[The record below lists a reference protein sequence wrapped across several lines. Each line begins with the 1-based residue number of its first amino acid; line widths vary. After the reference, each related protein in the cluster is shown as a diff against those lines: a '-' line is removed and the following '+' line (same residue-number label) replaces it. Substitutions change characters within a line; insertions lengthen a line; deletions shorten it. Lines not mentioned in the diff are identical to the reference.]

1 MYIKYF
7 FYKLLLFIFLFVKFC
22 NMKIDKYLVFLWLIC
37 ILGLIFF
44 VGHFSGILIDFGR
57 EVYYPEQMLNGK
69 VLYKDLFNI
78 YGPFAYQINAILYKI
93 FGTKLSA
100 LYGAGIVCSLLT
112 VSGIYL
118 IAKKF
123 LSGFSSFSI
132 GIFSIVIG
140 VTTTS
145 IFNFHFPYSWAMLY
159 GLVAF
164 LYSLLFLIKFQE
176 DNKVK
181 NLYFSSFLAGIC
193 ITCKYDF
200 LLYTLVILFFIFKN
214 KNFKALITFFIVPI
228 LSYGIL
234 FVQGMR
240 FLDIFNTLQIVNTM
254 AHTKTLTYFYQNSGV
269 YFTSKSILWN
279 VFQFFV
285 FAVIFGLFLFGW
297 NLFKKENYFSK
308 ILSIILC
315 ITALMISFVIYTTA
329 IKTSLSFIPLAMLV
343 LAICL
348 CKKSNMRLTILVISS
363 FCVSIKVFWALML
376 GSYGTYYAP
385 IILIAIF
392 ALLRLLSKNYDKA
405 ISIYLLFFSFIY
417 FSYNCYGLDLSQQ
430 TIETPNGKIITSAN
444 LAKSSSEL
452 IDYIS
457 KNTKPSE
464 KIVIFPEGMMIN
476 FLTDRKSDDW
486 YNSLLPLYIETFGEE
501 KIIEHFNSDKPD
513 YIILNNLDMK
523 DYYYRYICQDYALGF
538 CEFVKDNYR
547 QETVINNGYLNYI
560 VFKKQ

>member
-1 MYIKYF
+1 M
-7 FYKLLLFIFLFVKFC
+7 FVKFC

-100 LYGAGIVCSLLT
+100 LYGAGIACSLLT

-123 LSGFSSFSI
+123 LSDFSSFSI

-176 DNKVK
+176 DNKIK

-297 NLFKKENYFSK
+297 NLFKKENYFLK

-315 ITALMISFVIYTTA
+315 ITTLMISYVIYTTA
-329 IKTSLSFIPLAMLV
+329 IKTSLSFIPLVMFIF
-343 LAICL
+343 AICL
-348 CKKSNMRLTILVISS
+348 YKKLDMKLTILV
-363 FCVSIKVFWALML
+363 VSAFFAGIKVFWALML

-444 LAKSSSEL
+444 LAKSSNEL

-523 DYYYRYICQDYALGF
+523 DYYYRYICQSYAFGF
-538 CEFVKDNYR
+538 CEFIKENYK
-547 QETVINNGYLNYI
+547 QETVINNGYLRYM
-560 VFKKQ
+560 VFKKLN

>member
-7 FYKLLLFIFLFVKFC
+7 FLKLLLFVFIFVKFC

-57 EVYYPEQMLNGK
+57 EVYYPEQILKGK

-78 YGPFAYQINAILYKI
+78 YGPFSYQINAILYKI
-93 FGTKLSA
+93 FGAKLSA
-100 LYGAGIVCSLLT
+100 LFGAGIACSLLT

-123 LSGFSSFSI
+123 LSGFLSFSI

-140 VTTTS
+140 VATTS

-176 DNKVK
+176 DNKVQ

-234 FVQGMR
+234 FIQGMR
-240 FLDIFNTLQIVNTM
+240 FADIFNTLQIVNTM

-279 VFQFFV
+279 AFQLFV

-297 NLFKKENYFSK
+297 NLFKK
-308 ILSIILC
+308 
-315 ITALMISFVIYTTA
+315 
-329 IKTSLSFIPLAMLV
+329 KT
-343 LAICL
+343 
-348 CKKSNMRLTILVISS
+348 
-363 FCVSIKVFWALML
+363 
-376 GSYGTYYAP
+376 
-385 IILIAIF
+385 IF
-392 ALLRLLSKNYDKA
+392 
-405 ISIYLLFFSFIY
+405 
-417 FSYNCYGLDLSQQ
+417 
-430 TIETPNGKIITSAN
+430 
-444 LAKSSSEL
+444 
-452 IDYIS
+452 
-457 KNTKPSE
+457 
-464 KIVIFPEGMMIN
+464 
-476 FLTDRKSDDW
+476 
-486 YNSLLPLYIETFGEE
+486 
-501 KIIEHFNSDKPD
+501 
-513 YIILNNLDMK
+513 
-523 DYYYRYICQDYALGF
+523 
-538 CEFVKDNYR
+538 
-547 QETVINNGYLNYI
+547 
-560 VFKKQ
+560 